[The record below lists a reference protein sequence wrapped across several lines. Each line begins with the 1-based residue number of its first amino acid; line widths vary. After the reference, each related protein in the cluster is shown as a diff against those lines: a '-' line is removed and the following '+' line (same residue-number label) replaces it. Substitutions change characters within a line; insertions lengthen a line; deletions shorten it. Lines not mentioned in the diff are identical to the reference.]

1 MLLQTVTPVSVL
13 GTIVLFALFLSV
25 TAHLAARNV
34 LGDVDPRRALYVGPL
49 PAVIVVGGAFG
60 LPEALIVAAALL
72 VDAAM
77 FAWSYDQPRRL
88 VVGMTVIHAV
98 ITTLLGI
105 VLLGIAVLLAR
116 RGGREVVAVGNSH
129 PPPTHGSGG
138 APS

>member
-1 MLLQTVTPVSVL
+1 MSSATSTRV
-13 GTIVLFALFLSV
+13 ALS
-25 TAHLAARNV
+25 TSARSR
-34 LGDVDPRRALYVGPL
+34 GYRRRR
-49 PAVIVVGGAFG
+49 GAFG

-105 VLLGIAVLLAR
+105 VLLSGSRCCSR
-116 RGGREVVAVGNSH
+116 RGRGREVVAVGNSH